1 MEQVN
6 KRKIYV
12 AHDIEKAGCKIM
24 AYPVVSV
31 GFVVADDIDIIS
43 KHKFNILVKWYT
55 TITPQPQLTPQ
66 QVPQAPQQNNNV
78 TNSDNNT
85 NGYNKDAL
93 LTVSD
98 YGDFEKKTVDEFWN
112 RVPIDTQELRINA
125 KPASEAWA
133 DIAEFIDNLETEYPD
148 AEIIFLTDNNSFDTA
163 NIDYNLELYTKRQ
176 PMRFSTTG
184 VYRKV
189 LNADDMFSM
198 IPDFEQKR
206 VKKEICDHVPG
217 NHDPVNDA
225 HYIYEQYI
233 YAQLWRSSHH
243 EF

>member
-1 MEQVN
+1 MEKVN

-55 TITPQPQLTPQ
+55 TVAPSHVQ
-66 QVPQAPQQNNNV
+66 QQFTQQILQNNDEQN
-78 TNSDNNT
+78 DAIA
-85 NGYNKDAL
+85 GQDAL

-112 RVPIDTQELRINA
+112 RVPIDTQEMRVNA
-125 KPASEAWA
+125 KPANEAWA
-133 DIAEFIDNLETEYPD
+133 DIAKFIDNLETEYPD
-148 AEIIFLTDNNSFDTA
+148 AEIIFLTNNNFDTA

-189 LNADDMFSM
+189 INADDMFAM
-198 IPDFEQKR
+198 IPDFEQER
-206 VKKEICDHVPG
+206 VKKEICDHMLG

-233 YAQLWRSSHH
+233 YAQLWRGSHH
-243 EF
+243 EFEIKQV

>member
-1 MEQVN
+1 MQQVHR
-6 KRKIYV
+6 RKIYV

-43 KHKFNILVKWYT
+43 KHKFNILVNWYT
-55 TITPQPQLTPQ
+55 ITAT
-66 QVPQAPQQNNNV
+66 QNN
-78 TNSDNNT
+78 TDNEHQ
-85 NGYNKDAL
+85 DAL
-93 LTVSD
+93 MSVSD

-112 RVPIDTQELRINA
+112 RVPIDTQELRTNA
-125 KPASEAWA
+125 KPAAEAWA
-133 DIAEFIDNLETEYPD
+133 DIAAFIDNLETEYSD

-163 NIDYNLELYTKRQ
+163 NIDYNLELYTKRH

-184 VYRKV
+184 MYRKV

-198 IPDFEQKR
+198 IPDDEQER
-206 VKKEICDHVPG
+206 LKKQICNHVQA

-225 HYIYEQYI
+225 HYIYEQYF
-233 YAQLWRSSHH
+233 YAQLWRSLYH

>member
-55 TITPQPQLTPQ
+55 IAPQPQ
-66 QVPQAPQQNNNV
+66 
-78 TNSDNNT
+78 NNT
-85 NGYNKDAL
+85 DNEHQDAL

-133 DIAEFIDNLETEYPD
+133 DIAKFKY
-148 AEIIFLTDNNSFDTA
+148 
-163 NIDYNLELYTKRQ
+163 
-176 PMRFSTTG
+176 
-184 VYRKV
+184 
-189 LNADDMFSM
+189 
-198 IPDFEQKR
+198 
-206 VKKEICDHVPG
+206 
-217 NHDPVNDA
+217 
-225 HYIYEQYI
+225 
-233 YAQLWRSSHH
+233 
-243 EF
+243 

>member
-1 MEQVN
+1 MEKVN

-55 TITPQPQLTPQ
+55 TITPHAQPPLTPQ
-66 QVPQAPQQNNNV
+66 HMPQNN
-78 TNSDNNT
+78 DAIA
-85 NGYNKDAL
+85 GQDAL

-125 KPASEAWA
+125 KPPSEAWA

-184 VYRKV
+184 AYRKV
-189 LNADDMFSM
+189 LNADDMFAM
-198 IPDFEQKR
+198 IPDFEQER

-233 YAQLWRSSHH
+233 YAQLWRGSHH